1 MHNVRHECV
10 YFAGFYFGSLLR
22 DRQTAKFFRYTIVD
36 LKIDNPWEILSAF
49 PNEYTVTYLFYL
61 YCCLFFFQFYLFF
74 FQSDSKRGRKRGRG
88 GGSSKVNI
96 KNSPIL
102 LRDGDTVGVKVSVC
116 IPHR

>member
-1 MHNVRHECV
+1 MNTPQHVCSI
-10 YFAGFYFGSLLR
+10 Y
-22 DRQTAKFFRYTIVD
+22 IV
-36 LKIDNPWEILSAF
+36 
-49 PNEYTVTYLFYL
+49 V
-61 YCCLFFFQFYLFF
+61 FFFSILLVPFF